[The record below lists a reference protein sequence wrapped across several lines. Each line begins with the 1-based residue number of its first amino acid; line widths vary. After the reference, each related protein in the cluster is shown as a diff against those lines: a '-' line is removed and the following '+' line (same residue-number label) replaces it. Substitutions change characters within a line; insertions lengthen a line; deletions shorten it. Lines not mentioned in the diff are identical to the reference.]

1 MESQRGSN
9 MSKVTQLIVEAAWE
23 QKELTRVHA
32 PDHDAT
38 SCEYVSVALASPAL
52 AGGLFTTEPPG
63 KTSKIFTPC

>member
-32 PDHDAT
+32 PDRDAT
-38 SCEYVSVALASPAL
+38 GCEYQSLLHLLRWQAESLPLSHLGSPCVYMH
-52 AGGLFTTEPPG
+52 TR
-63 KTSKIFTPC
+63 